1 MTIILNIIYTGSGNL
16 CRFDLLK
23 RFSHEEVC
31 TIIVSSGKGRVSEES
46 QKGVK
51 NSTKVGGILP
61 DIGTQGLARDKLML
75 FCFL

>member
-1 MTIILNIIYTGSGNL
+1 MHYN
-16 CRFDLLK
+16 CF
-23 RFSHEEVC
+23 E
-31 TIIVSSGKGRVSEES
+31 GKGKVSEEG